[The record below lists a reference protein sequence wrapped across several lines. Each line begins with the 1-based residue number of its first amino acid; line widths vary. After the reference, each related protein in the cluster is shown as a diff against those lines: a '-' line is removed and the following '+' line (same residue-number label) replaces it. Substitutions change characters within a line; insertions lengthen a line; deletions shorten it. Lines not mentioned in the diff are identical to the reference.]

1 MPAPRYTLISRPSN
15 PVYRITAVSV
25 PVEDLSNRL
34 DGRWTV
40 KPYPSYDRHLD
51 GRTRQTVR
59 CAALLEER
67 MGTCPCIW
75 QIKAVC
81 KVLEGNDIITIA
93 ATGSGKIF
101 TYWMLLLYAKHGIV
115 LLITPLK
122 LLGKQFINVLANY
135 HGYSY
140 F

>member
-59 CAALLEER
+59 CAALCE
-67 MGTCPCIW
+67 P
-75 QIKAVC
+75 
-81 KVLEGNDIITIA
+81 
-93 ATGSGKIF
+93 S
-101 TYWMLLLYAKHGIV
+101 
-115 LLITPLK
+115 LK
-122 LLGKQFINVLANY
+122 LCHVDPVAIEFNRRLPSNAVDGRTLDGQ
-135 HGYSY
+135 
-140 F
+140 